1 MATAYLIILAMKS
14 LLQREEQGWV
24 SGGFPWRA
32 LALSA
37 VLHALLL
44 SALTPWLAGEAAGVA
59 PRQALHAEL
68 RAEAAR
74 VIAPLAVPREPT
86 LAAASRALRPAAAV
100 GTTAV
105 ANQAPAPADSLPA
118 VAHAAEPGGIPQA
131 GAATGPVT
139 VAIAPA
145 VAPPGPDASGLRQ
158 FRLALAGEARRFRS
172 YPEAARRAGLS
183 GTAEVRVAVEA
194 GGAARTAE
202 LSRSSGHAA
211 LDAAALEML
220 SKAAPRAALPE
231 SLRGQSFA
239 VLLPVVFEV
248 EE

>member
-1 MATAYLIILAMKS
+1 M
-14 LLQREEQGWV
+14 LQRMEQVWD

-37 VLHALLL
+37 ALHGLLL
-44 SALTPWLAGEAAGVA
+44 AALAPWIGSEAAGIA
-59 PRQALHAEL
+59 PRSALHAEL
-68 RAEAAR
+68 RAEAAP
-74 VIAPLAVPREPT
+74 VIAPAAVPREPT
-86 LAAASRALRPAAAV
+86 FAAAPSVLRPAAEAR
-100 GTTAV
+100 TAAV
-105 ANQAPAPADSLPA
+105 AAPAPIPLATPST
-118 VAHAAEPGGIPQA
+118 VAQPAEPGGIPQA
-131 GAATGPVT
+131 GAAAGPVT

-145 VAPPGPDASGLRQ
+145 AAPAGPDASGLRQ

-183 GTAEVRVAVEA
+183 GTAEVRVAVAA
-194 GGAARTAE
+194 GGAARSAE
-202 LSRSSGHAA
+202 LVRSSGHAA

-220 SKAAPRAALPE
+220 GKAAPRAPLPE